1 MITTSHY
8 VISDLLVNCFY
19 DNLFHVKQI
28 SSIVVTKMIKSYFSE
43 MQRLL

>member
-19 DNLFHVKQI
+19 DHLFYVKQI
-28 SSIVVTKMIKSYFSE
+28 SSIVLTEMIKSYFSE